1 MKIEVDT
8 TLNVNVTYEGLT
20 LPVSFSADHTYW
32 FAPDAGWVKA
42 TGTGNVLSTSF
53 SETTELESYSVP

>member
-20 LPVSFSADHTYW
+20 LPVTFSADHAYW
-32 FAPDAGWVKA
+32 FAPNVGWVKA

-53 SETTELESYSVP
+53 SETMELQSYSIP